1 MKQEKRDFSNLE
13 PEVREMLLM
22 KYYSN
27 KFIEVYN
34 SNENWKRKK
43 KRFIERQE
51 RLFQAYREGK
61 RTSLK

>member
-27 KFIEVYN
+27 KFIEIYN

-61 RTSLK
+61 RTFLR